1 VKNTSADSW
10 VTERDRLQEVVN
22 RLYDER
28 APLLRTPPQVVPNPS
43 QSASPTR
50 SRASMLAD
58 VERRINFAQLQLL
71 THVAKR
77 SPQA

>member
-1 VKNTSADSW
+1 MSADDW

-43 QSASPTR
+43 QSAS
-50 SRASMLAD
+50 MLAD

-71 THVAKR
+71 THVAKS